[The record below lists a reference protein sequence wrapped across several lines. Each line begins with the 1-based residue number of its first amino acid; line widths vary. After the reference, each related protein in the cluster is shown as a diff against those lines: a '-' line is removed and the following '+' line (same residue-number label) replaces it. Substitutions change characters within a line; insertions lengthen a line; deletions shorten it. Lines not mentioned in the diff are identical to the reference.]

1 MIDLYSSAT
10 PNGRKIS
17 IMLEE
22 LGVEY
27 NPIFINLE
35 KKEQFSKDFS
45 KISPSNKIPV
55 IVDKNNN
62 QTVFES
68 GAILLY
74 LAKKYNKFLNEEN
87 YWEIIQWVFFQ
98 MAYVGPMLGQAH
110 QYLFYNPG
118 KSKFAEEK
126 TKGYAK
132 HIYDIL
138 DKRLSEQEYF
148 SSKYSIADIAI
159 WPWIARF
166 ERHQVDLNNYPNVLR
181 WYLQISKRPAVIKG
195 YNVVGNFFEIPKP

>member
-22 LGVEY
+22 LGVQY
-27 NPIFINLE
+27 NAIHINLE
-35 KKEQFSKDFS
+35 KKEQFSDFFS

-55 IVDKNNN
+55 IVDNDKGN
-62 QTVFES
+62 TVFES

-74 LAKKYNKFLNEEN
+74 LAEKYDKFLNKN
-87 YWEIIQWVFFQ
+87 YYWEIVQWLFFQ
-98 MAYVGPMLGQAH
+98 MSYVGPMLGQAH

-126 TKGYAK
+126 SKGYTK
-132 HIYDIL
+132 HVYQIL
-138 DKRLSEQEYF
+138 DERLSSREYIVDE
-148 SSKYSIADIAI
+148 YSIADISI

-166 ERHQVDLNNYPNVLR
+166 ERHQINLNEYTNVLR
-181 WYLQISKRPAVIKG
+181 WYLEISNRTAVIKG
-195 YNVVGNFFEIPKP
+195 YNVVGDYYEIPTV

>member
-22 LGVEY
+22 LGVQY
-27 NPIFINLE
+27 NAIHIDLQ
-35 KKEQFSKDFS
+35 KKEQFSDFFS

-55 IVDKNNN
+55 IVDNDKGN
-62 QTVFES
+62 TVFES

-74 LAKKYNKFLNEEN
+74 LAEKYDKFLNKN
-87 YWEIIQWVFFQ
+87 YYWEIVQWLFFQ
-98 MAYVGPMLGQAH
+98 MSYVGPMLGQAH

-126 TKGYAK
+126 SKGYTK
-132 HIYDIL
+132 HVYQIL
-138 DKRLSEQEYF
+138 DKRLSRREYIVDE
-148 SSKYSIADIAI
+148 YSIADISI
-159 WPWIARF
+159 WPWTARF
-166 ERHQVDLNNYPNVLR
+166 ERHQINLNEYPNVLR
-181 WYLQISKRPAVIKG
+181 WYLEISNRTAVIKG
-195 YNVVGNFFEIPKP
+195 YNVVGDYYEIPTV

>member
-22 LGVEY
+22 LGVQY
-27 NPIFINLE
+27 NAIHIDLQ
-35 KKEQFSKDFS
+35 KKEQFSDFFS

-55 IVDKNNN
+55 IVDNDKGN
-62 QTVFES
+62 TVFES

-74 LAKKYNKFLNEEN
+74 LAEKYDKFLNKN
-87 YWEIIQWVFFQ
+87 YYWEIVQWLFFQ
-98 MAYVGPMLGQAH
+98 MSYVGPMLGQAH

-126 TKGYAK
+126 SKGYTK
-132 HIYDIL
+132 HVYQIL
-138 DKRLSEQEYF
+138 DERLSSREYIVDE
-148 SSKYSIADIAI
+148 YSIADISI
-159 WPWIARF
+159 WPWTARF
-166 ERHQVDLNNYPNVLR
+166 ERHQINLNEYPNVLR
-181 WYLQISKRPAVIKG
+181 WYLEISNRTAVIKG
-195 YNVVGNFFEIPKP
+195 YNVVGDYYEIPTV

>member
-10 PNGRKIS
+10 PNGRKIT

-27 NPIFINLE
+27 NAIHIDLE
-35 KKEQFSKDFS
+35 KKEQFSDVFS

-55 IVDKNNN
+55 IVDNDRKI
-62 QTVFES
+62 TVFES

-74 LAKKYNKFLNEEN
+74 LAEKYNKFLNKN
-87 YWEIIQWVFFQ
+87 YYWEIVQWLFFQ
-98 MAYVGPMLGQAH
+98 MSYVGPMLGQAH

-126 TKGYAK
+126 SKGYTK
-132 HIYDIL
+132 HVYQIL
-138 DKRLSEQEYF
+138 DERLSSREYIVDE
-148 SSKYSIADIAI
+148 YSIADISI

-166 ERHQVDLNNYPNVLR
+166 ERHQINLNEYTNVLR
-181 WYLQISKRPAVIKG
+181 WYLEISNRTAVIKG
-195 YNVVGNFFEIPKP
+195 YNVVGDYYEIPTV

>member
-1 MIDLYSSAT
+1 MIDLYSSPT
-10 PNGRKIS
+10 PNGRKIT

-22 LGVEY
+22 LGIEY
-27 NPIFINLE
+27 KPIFINLE
-35 KKEQFSKDFS
+35 KKEQFSNEFS

-55 IVDKNNN
+55 IVDKDSN
-62 QTVFES
+62 QTIFES

-74 LAKKYNKFLNEEN
+74 LAKKYNKFLNKEN
-87 YWEIIQWVFFQ
+87 YWEIVQWVFFQ

-118 KSKFAEEK
+118 KSKYAEEK

-132 HIYDIL
+132 HIYEIL
-138 DKRLSEQEYF
+138 DKRVSEQEYF
-148 SSKYSIADIAI
+148 SNEYSIADIAI
-159 WPWIARF
+159 WPWVARY
-166 ERHQVDLNNYPNVLR
+166 ERHQIDLNHYPNVLR
-181 WYLQISKRPAVIKG
+181 WYLQISDRPAVIKG